1 MALAPVILRPPQVQD
16 LAPTTSRVY
25 PGADN
30 KLVYVPDEQG
40 NAIIDSSHA
49 GYGGGGVAIPTVP
62 VRETIWPV
70 AGDNTENIQAAIN
83 KVAARSLDAGGLRG
97 AVLLKAGYY
106 RMATPVRIEV
116 SGVVLRGEGMGDT
129 GTILIGTGTGR
140 TANAAGP
147 GGGGGNQGTLV
158 MVGGASGVT
167 LKEETK
173 QIVTDDYVPVGARK
187 FKLAAA
193 RNFRTGDA
201 VIVRR
206 IGNQAWIDAVGMSGP
221 DNASRWRPFNV
232 EWDRV
237 VVEVEGDS
245 ITIDAP
251 ITCAIEKRWG
261 GGEVLKYEEGGRIEK
276 VGVENM
282 RAMSEF
288 DPTKRTREYGNM
300 DRPNYVAEEYYNDEN
315 HYRNFVIFDNMKN
328 GWVRNTTALHFV
340 YSMVGTSRGAK
351 WVTAG
356 LCVTRAGLAES
367 GRIAGSHVRAAGDNS
382 HLCSGVFDEGR
393 HFMSGQPT
401 SSANVFS
408 IGKATTFSPR
418 AARAMGHRQSL
429 RQCSGPAYCA
439 FLEEHQHRWGSE
451 YGVLNCEG
459 SFLVQKPPTAQNFS
473 FASRRECRRV
483 QYPAPG
489 SHERKRTHRITDK
502 HVMPRS
508 LYLTQLRE
516 RVWRAA
522 FVRLPPRAN
531 QSEGSLTRRWRRR
544 PNLVAHPP
552 GAAGIARPPAAEP
565 AAGTSRYCRP
575 SISYMTGELT
585 KLPPN
590 LEDQSCSCRCP
601 TLESGCRVP
610 HRIRCLLPTM
620 MPLRVAATPVPVM
633 PRATSAG
640 SSPNPMLHLMDG

>member
-1 MALAPVILRPPQVQD
+1 MALTRRSVLQMALAPALLPLPQLQD

-25 PGADN
+25 PGTDN

-40 NAIIDSSHA
+40 NTVIDSSHA
-49 GYGGGGVAIPTVP
+49 GYGGGGVAIPTIP

-83 KVAARSLDAGGLRG
+83 KVAARPMDAGGFRG
-97 AVLLKAGYY
+97 AVLLKGGYY
-106 RMATPVRIEV
+106 RMATPAKIDT

-140 TANAAGP
+140 TAAAGGP

-158 MVGGASGVT
+158 IAGGASGIT

-173 QIVTDDYVPVGARK
+173 QGVMDDYVPVGARR
-187 FKLAAA
+187 FKVTSA
-193 RNFRTGDA
+193 RNFRPGDT

-206 IGNQAWIDAVGMSGP
+206 IGNQDWIDAVGMNGP

-232 EWDRV
+232 EWDRTV
-237 VVEVEGDS
+237 TDVQGDL

-276 VGVENM
+276 VGIENL

-328 GWVRNTTALHFV
+328 GWVRNATALHFV

-351 WVTAG
+351 WVTVQD
-356 LCVTRAGLAES
+356 CVSRAPVSQRAGARRFTFALRGQLALVQRCLS
-367 GRIAGSHVRAAGDNS
+367 
-382 HLCSGVFDEGR
+382 DEGR
-393 HFMSGQPT
+393 HSFMSGQPT
-401 SSANVFS
+401 SSANVFLDC
-408 IGKATTFSPR
+408 KATTPFSSSEPHEQW
-418 AARAMGHRQSL
+418 ATGNLYDNVQAPLTARFWKNINIGWAG
-429 RQCSGPAYCA
+429 ANTV
-439 FLEEHQHRWGSE
+439 FW
-451 YGVLNCEG
+451 NCEG

-473 FASRRECRRV
+473 FGHLGVNAVVFNIPLQDPTKENGHIESL
-483 QYPAPG
+483 
-489 SHERKRTHRITDK
+489 DK

-516 RVWRAA
+516 RLGEAA
-522 FVRLPPRAN
+522 VR
-531 QSEGSLTRRWRRR
+531 QI
-544 PNLVAHPP
+544 
-552 GAAGIARPPAAEP
+552 AAASQLA
-565 AAGTSRYCRP
+565 
-575 SISYMTGELT
+575 
-585 KLPPN
+585 
-590 LEDQSCSCRCP
+590 
-601 TLESGCRVP
+601 
-610 HRIRCLLPTM
+610 
-620 MPLRVAATPVPVM
+620 
-633 PRATSAG
+633 
-640 SSPNPMLHLMDG
+640 